1 MARFRMD
8 TRDAVTLLAG
18 AVPREAGTWADLGAG
33 TGTFTRAL
41 VELLGPNAR
50 IYAVDRDA
58 RLVAALARWAE
69 REAPNVIA
77 VAADFTGAFDL
88 PGLPAPQLDGILLA
102 NALHFVSD
110 TEPVLRRLAKW
121 VRPGGRVVVIEY
133 DRRAASRWVPYP
145 IPPQRL
151 AGLAASVGLSAPAV
165 TATRSSA
172 FGGTLYVAA
181 AERLVVSPRGGP

>member
-1 MARFRMD
+1 MDRVHMD
-8 TRDAVTLLAG
+8 TREAVALLAA

-41 VELLGPNAR
+41 VELLGPEAR

-58 RLVAALARWAE
+58 RLVAALERWAQ
-69 REAPNVIA
+69 RDAPKVIA
-77 VAADFTGAFDL
+77 VAADFTGPFEL

-102 NALHFVSD
+102 NALHFVAD
-110 TEPVLRRLAKW
+110 GEAVLRRLANW

-133 DRRAASRWVPYP
+133 DRRARSSWVPYP
-145 IPPQRL
+145 ISPERL
-151 AGLAASVGLSAPAV
+151 AVLAASAGLSAPAV
-165 TATRSSA
+165 TATRPSA

-181 AERLVVSPRGGP
+181 AERLVVSPRGRP